1 MPATPEKDVMMP
13 EDAGEE
19 TRPPEDAMQAR
30 QIGDAWQRI
39 ETWLRR
45 YAPATHAALRPGAS
59 EGEIAALE
67 ESTGVRAP
75 AELRALWRLRA
86 GSWDVPAAGLFPDQ
100 GWALMDLDAVARSY
114 QWHINNQRRQALH
127 DPETLVWKPSWL
139 PFCSWSVTDLSYGRF
154 VDAET
159 GETGVWDDTAVRT
172 VEDTSLT
179 MVLEEIAD
187 RLEYPKLATGYKPGL
202 IRGALV
208 WGPPDSEDEAAL
220 WEPWT
225 G

>member
-1 MPATPEKDVMMP
+1 MTPD
-13 EDAGEE
+13 DAGADA
-19 TRPPEDAMQAR
+19 RLLEDAMQAR
-30 QIGDAWQRI
+30 QLGEAWQRI
-39 ETWLRR
+39 ETWLCRH
-45 YAPATHAALRPGAS
+45 APATQAALRPGAS
-59 EGEIAALE
+59 EDEIAALE

-75 AELRALWRLRA
+75 AELRSLWLLCA

-100 GWALMDLDAVARSY
+100 GWALLDLDTVARSY
-114 QWHINNQRRQALH
+114 KWHMANQRTQARR
-127 DPETLVWKPSWL
+127 DPEALVWKPSWL
-139 PFCSWSVTDLSYGRF
+139 PFCSWSATDLSYGRF

-159 GETGVWDDTAVRT
+159 GETGGWDDTAVRT

-179 MVLEEIAD
+179 MVVEEIAD
-187 RLEYPKLATGYKPGL
+187 KLEYPQLATGYKPGL

-208 WGPPDSEDEAAL
+208 WGPPDSEGAAAL